1 MNIIKTDVSI
11 IRLAGIDAVMVLCH
25 VDDKIDKSDIIIQ
38 EKVADIIMAFL
49 PGIVSGLQ
57 EIAMGSEVQN
67 HKVTMVIHNTFICT
81 DIVIYMVFNR
91 NKLFEQQIL
100 IFIIICTLIEY
111 YRWRFEHGEES
122 YLL

>member
-1 MNIIKTDVSI
+1 MNIIKTNVSI

-25 VDDKIDKSDIIIQ
+25 IDDKIDKSDIIIQ
-38 EKVADIIMAFL
+38 EKVADTIMAFL

-67 HKVTMVIHNTFICT
+67 HKVTMVIHNIFIYT
-81 DIVIYMVFNR
+81 DIIIYMLFKIR
-91 NKLFEQQIL
+91 NKLFEKQIL
-100 IFIIICTLIEY
+100 IYTLIEY